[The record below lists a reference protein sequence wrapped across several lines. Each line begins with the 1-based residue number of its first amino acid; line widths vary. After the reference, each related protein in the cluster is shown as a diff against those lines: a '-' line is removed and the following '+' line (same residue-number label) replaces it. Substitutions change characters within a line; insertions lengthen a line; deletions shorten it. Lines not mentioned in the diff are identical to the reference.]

1 VKRRNEHIED
11 VLQKQLK
18 RYLSGE
24 MSDRE
29 RYAFEKEAQRDPFLA
44 DALDGLETLS
54 TDEFEHDMAELDEMI
69 SGRSKRR
76 KWYLITAVAA
86 TLLFLVSISVLVNVY
101 RSNEAERMRGVVML
115 EDTITA
121 KLQNR
126 ERSMTAFSEDTLVSE
141 EISSQEIN
149 EESTAE
155 DERKSVQNKNN
166 EVYLIESD
174 DHELSENEEDAN
186 EAETKN
192 IERSGVVNEA
202 EVVSPAPVAAAARSV
217 YPVQSTRQ
225 EQKQGVAEAGREA
238 ETRSQIDD
246 YKKKLEKIILDS
258 IPGIKKLKIELEII
272 SQPGGEVQSVVVL
285 KISEKKYRDK
295 IEELIKKVP
304 VPGHK
309 KGQNIPADTLIIKLK
324 IRKTNDDR

>member
-115 EDTITA
+115 EDTIAA

-126 ERSMTAFSEDTLVSE
+126 ERSMAAFSEDTLVSE
-141 EISSQEIN
+141 ESSSQEIN

-155 DERKSVQNKNN
+155 DERKPVQNKNN
-166 EVYLIESD
+166 KKNEVYLIVSD
-174 DHELSENEEDAN
+174 DHELSENEEDAS

-225 EQKQGVAEAGREA
+225 EQNPGVVEAGREA

-246 YKKKLEKIILDS
+246 YKKRLEKIILDS

-272 SQPGGEVQSVVVL
+272 SQPGGEVQRVVVL

-309 KGQNIPADTLIIKLK
+309 
-324 IRKTNDDR
+324 